1 MLVESKYN
9 IGDNAWIMMRNRPYQ
24 GTVSGVFIYVH
35 DSTVEVTYSFNG
47 SNFRICEN
55 ELFCSKEE
63 LLKSL

>member
-1 MLVESKYN
+1 
-9 IGDNAWIMMRNRPYQ
+9 MRNRPYQ